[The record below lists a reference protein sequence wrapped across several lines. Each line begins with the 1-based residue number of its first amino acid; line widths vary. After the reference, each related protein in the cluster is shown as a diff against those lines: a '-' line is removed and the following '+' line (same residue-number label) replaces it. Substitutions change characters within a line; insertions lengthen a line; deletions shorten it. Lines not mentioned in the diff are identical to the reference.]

1 MIKLQEL
8 LDYDEAKKI
17 VPKNVT
23 DKLNSM
29 TNEMFDEYTLDRWY
43 QSVDDDIDETFE
55 DLDVNKEDAI
65 NYFREWIIKD
75 KDNKV
80 SSLINDFINDTIN
93 DGVDEEIDYDELI
106 RELAEEWEFDDD
118 PDDENNFNNF
128 VIFVKDEY
136 LSHDDRVLSPQED
149 EYERGYARRDL

>member
-43 QSVDDDIDETFE
+43 QSVDDDVDETFE
-55 DLDVNKEDAI
+55 DLGVNKEDAI
-65 NYFREWIIKD
+65 NYFREWITKD
-75 KDNKV
+75 KDHKV

-136 LSHDDRVLSPQED
+136 LSHDDRVFSPQED